1 MLWFAMATDGPTWYV
16 GKREEFGQPR
26 GWLQVKSDAASPAE
40 IKGVWNIWF
49 SSEKAWKECRSVKC
63 VAVSATPGVY
73 IVGPTPNS
81 LLQDKLG
88 EYRRVQLRVVK
99 KTHFFCLSLNVALPL
114 LPYVQNLIQNLRRVQ
129 LRVVKPKKLFLSL
142 PKCRTPTFAICPKF
156 KISGASSCE
165 SSPSVASTRWWGCRT

>member
-99 KTHFFCLSLNVALPL
+99 
-114 LPYVQNLIQNLRRVQ
+114 
-129 LRVVKPKKLFLSL
+129 PKKLFLSL
-142 PKCRTPTFAICPKF
+142 PKCRTPTFAICPEFESK
-156 KISGASSCE
+156 SQARPAASRHRAWRLRDGGDAE
-165 SSPSVASTRWWGCRT
+165 RDDVVRAGRDVEHWEA